1 MVLNQ
6 ITDNLA
12 DYHPARIRKIDKIFE
27 DQLDF
32 EDKKHIDLLLTE
44 KKDEKHYVLIKEFNA
59 FMHDHTLNC

>member
-1 MVLNQ
+1 MLEMVLNQ

-32 EDKKHIDLLLTE
+32 EDKKHIDLLLIE
-44 KKDEKHYVLIKEFNA
+44 KKDEKH
-59 FMHDHTLNC
+59 